1 MVTFEEISPAD
12 FFYRNRDI
20 AGFTNPT
27 RAIFSSIREL
37 VENALDASD
46 LSNIPPEIYIRLSRE
61 NAEEV
66 QPELGVG
73 VYKLRVMDNGSGIPA
88 RHVPSAF
95 GQVLF
100 GSKYKLKQ
108 ARGTFGL
115 GGTMAILY
123 GQITTHK
130 PVEVRSS
137 TGTSKT
143 YEYKLVIDIQRNRPL
158 ILDRKIHRNK
168 ERWRGTIVE
177 FSLEGDYFRAMPKIL
192 EYLKQTALVTPY
204 ADIEFVDPKGRL
216 YVFTKATTKMPPPP
230 KETLPHPYGVDVET
244 IQRLVRVT
252 ECRTMLDFMQ
262 RHFHRVGGGTAVNF
276 LGFAGFIRSADPKK
290 LKHED
295 ITRLLHTMKRF
306 KRYFGDVNIEKL
318 EGFTKTTQSR
328 SMLDFMKTHFQKVDK
343 NVVLRLLLAAGFLRT
358 KDPRK
363 LRPDEIVRLVRMM
376 KRFNGFLPPDA
387 SCLSPLGEELL
398 ETGILKELKPEFIAV
413 SQRKPSTYS
422 GHPFI
427 VEAAIA
433 YGGNIPK
440 KDDILI
446 YRFANRI
453 PLLYDEASDVSVR
466 VVRSMNWRRYKVT
479 LDMPI
484 AILVHVCSTKVPY
497 KTVGKEFIADRPEVK
512 SEILNGIREVARQL
526 QKFLTK
532 REYVKKKT
540 RSLTIFSRFLPKI
553 AKFST
558 ELARKQELPYITRI
572 LAGIL
577 EDYGESI
584 IWYPRK
590 EVGTS
595 VIIKVIVQTVQ
606 ATEIAIESDYSSK
619 DYIRIYFLSD
629 IDQQDKIMHQSMK
642 YKVETIQDTR
652 FEKQLIYR
660 TAICKRVIE
669 NEANRLE
676 WKPES
681 PDTKQTFLVTNKQ
694 F

>member
-46 LSNIPPEIYIRLSRE
+46 LSNVPPEIYIRLSQE
-61 NAEEV
+61 DAEEA
-66 QPELGVG
+66 QIEPEVG
-73 VYKLRVMDNGSGIPA
+73 VYTLRVMDNGSGIPA
-88 RHVPSAF
+88 RHIPSAF

-130 PVEVRSS
+130 PVEVKSS

-143 YEYKLVIDIQRNRPL
+143 YEYKLMIDIQRNRPL
-158 ILDRKIHRNK
+158 ILDRKIRRNK
-168 ERWRGTIVE
+168 EKWRGTIVE
-177 FSLEGDYFRAMPKIL
+177 FSLEGDYFRAMSKIL

-204 ADIEFVDPKGRL
+204 AGIKFVDPKGRL
-216 YVFTKATTKMPPPP
+216 YVFTRATTKMSPPP

-244 IQRLVRVT
+244 IQRLIRVT
-252 ECRTMLDFMQ
+252 KCQNMLDFMQ
-262 RHFHRVGGGTAVNF
+262 KHFHRVGEGISLNF
-276 LGFAGFIRSADPKK
+276 LEFAGFVKSEDPKK

-295 ITRLLHTMKRF
+295 VIRLVHTMKKF
-306 KRYFGDVNIEKL
+306 KKLFDGVNVEKVERL
-318 EGFTKTTQSR
+318 IKTTQSR
-328 SMLDFMKTHFQKVDK
+328 SMLDFMEKHFQKVSK
-343 NVVLRLLLAAGFLRT
+343 NVILRLLLAAGFMKT

-398 ETGILKELKPEFIAV
+398 EAGILKELKPEFIAV
-413 SQRKPSTYS
+413 FQRKPSTYS

-427 VEAAIA
+427 VETAIA

-466 VVRSMNWRRYKVT
+466 VIRSMNWRRYKVSP
-479 LDMPI
+479 DMPI

-512 SEILNGIREVARQL
+512 GEILNGIREVARQL

-532 REYVKKKT
+532 REYAEKE
-540 RSLTIFSRFLPKI
+540 RRRLTVFSKYLPKI
-553 AKFST
+553 ARFST
-558 ELARKQELPYITRI
+558 N
-572 LAGIL
+572 LAGK
-577 EDYGESI
+577 
-584 IWYPRK
+584 K
-590 EVGTS
+590 EEPDIELLLRS
-595 VIIKVIVQTVQ
+595 VKK
-606 ATEIAIESDYSSK
+606 IE
-619 DYIRIYFLSD
+619 
-629 IDQQDKIMHQSMK
+629 
-642 YKVETIQDTR
+642 
-652 FEKQLIYR
+652 EKG
-660 TAICKRVIE
+660 
-669 NEANRLE
+669 
-676 WKPES
+676 
-681 PDTKQTFLVTNKQ
+681 D
-694 F
+694 